1 MSPVIT
7 RSQNLRLSSIHDLLL
22 FNVNFV
28 LKYQASKY
36 LLDNEKKFRYPSLDQ
51 EPETFISYKLSTLHG
66 KNI

>member
-1 MSPVIT
+1 
-7 RSQNLRLSSIHDLLL
+7 
-22 FNVNFV
+22 VNFV